1 MSKKI
6 NNPLPNNRRE
16 ETFNAIKK
24 FVKELDSVFGDSYR
38 PLQRYSRI
46 LSHIPPTNKLAI
58 DKNVVLFQKF
68 CEKNRQGIECEDLEQ
83 FEWKRLIYSKNAEID
98 FEHVFKQSDKE
109 TTELIWFHLLY
120 ICYKLDPT
128 DKVRDLLKKKKTD
141 SESKE
146 NAEESEEYKLPL
158 DPDDPNFNFMNS
170 IMNKVKTKGLDTM
183 DQDENPM
190 NAIGKIFQSGII
202 NDIMSD
208 FGKGIENGQLNMGSL
223 MGSMNNMFAQTSNGG
238 AGGVGGI
245 GGAGGNGMP
254 DLSGLMGLLGPMM
267 ANMSNMSNMSNMN
280 IPNQTLPRIEEE
292 RDEKEDENK

>member
-6 NNPLPNNRRE
+6 NLLPNNRRE
-16 ETFNAIKK
+16 ETFNAITK
-24 FVKELDSVFGDSYR
+24 FVKELDSAFGDSYR

-46 LSHIPPTNKLAI
+46 LSHISLTNKLAV
-58 DKNVVLFQKF
+58 DKNVVLFRKF
-68 CEKNRQGIECEDLEQ
+68 CDKNKQGIECEDLEQ
-83 FEWKRLIYSKNAEID
+83 FVWKKLIYSKNAEID
-98 FEHVFKQSDKE
+98 FEYVFSQSDKE

-128 DKVRDLLKKKKTD
+128 DRVRDLLKKKKTD
-141 SESKE
+141 SENKDE
-146 NAEESEEYKLPL
+146 NEENEENEEYKLPL
-158 DPDDPNFNFMNS
+158 DPNDPNFNFMNS

-223 MGSMNNMFAQTSNGG
+223 MGSMSNMFAQTNNGVGG
-238 AGGVGGI
+238 AGMGEGS
-245 GGAGGNGMP
+245 GMP

-267 ANMSNMSNMSNMN
+267 ANMNMPSQL
-280 IPNQTLPRIEEE
+280 PNQQLPRIEEE
-292 RDEKEDENK
+292 KDEENNNGNK